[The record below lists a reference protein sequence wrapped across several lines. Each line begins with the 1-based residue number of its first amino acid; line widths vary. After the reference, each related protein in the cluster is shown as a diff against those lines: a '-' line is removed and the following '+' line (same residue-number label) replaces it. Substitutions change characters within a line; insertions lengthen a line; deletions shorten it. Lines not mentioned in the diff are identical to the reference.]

1 MLMFLPKG
9 YLLLGFQC
17 VSFACCFLEN
27 NQLKIINMP
36 KRHILG
42 KQILLPLKQIPE
54 PVQGLC
60 GSPGLLSSLGCDFGV
75 AQWATPSPRAKC
87 FDTES
92 WPSTPQPHYVVK
104 IKVFRKGFLV
114 FRRSSDIYAHAYT
127 SGNKDKPLQKGDYER
142 NSQEK
147 FVAVLSR
154 HIFYSKGV

>member
-42 KQILLPLKQIPE
+42 KQILLPLKQILLQLKQILE

-75 AQWATPSPRAKC
+75 AQWATPSPRASP
-87 FDTES
+87 F
-92 WPSTPQPHYVVK
+92 P
-104 IKVFRKGFLV
+104 
-114 FRRSSDIYAHAYT
+114 
-127 SGNKDKPLQKGDYER
+127 R
-142 NSQEK
+142 NC
-147 FVAVLSR
+147 
-154 HIFYSKGV
+154 